1 MLIRS
6 LVGLAVFISVAPVSA
21 QNVDFNRD
29 VRPILSGRCFHCHG
43 PDAND
48 RKAGL
53 RLDTP
58 EGAARVLKGKTGDA
72 TKLVRRIT
80 STDVDERMPPPDANF
95 SKALT
100 PKEIATLKAWVASG
114 AKYAKHWAFEPIAA
128 PTPPNVADA
137 AWQAPIDRFLRA
149 RLEAVG
155 LTPLPEADRV
165 TLLRRVT
172 FDLTGLPPT
181 PAEVDAFV
189 RDESPTAYDKVVDRL
204 FKSPHYGERMAV
216 AWLDLARYGDSS
228 CYHGDGHRDMWA
240 YRDWVINAFN
250 DDMPFD
256 RFVVDQ
262 VAGDLEPRATTAQK
276 VASAFNRNN
285 ATTDEGGAIPEEYRI
300 EYAVDRVKTTANAFL
315 ALSMECAQCHDHK
328 YDPISNQEYYRFFAY
343 FNNTKDPGMQTR
355 TGNTAPLAQVID
367 PNAAQKL
374 PIAKAAREKAVA
386 AVAKHRHDAVSSK
399 AYKTWL
405 AFQKPDAKPLST
417 DVAFYLPL
425 TEKGSTVLGS
435 ADGQF
440 AGSRSANP
448 LEDAK
453 RPGGIKLANLLFN
466 FERRF
471 DPDQP
476 FTIAVWAKVAQGGGG
491 TILSSIAEKDNVE
504 RGFELIVGSKP
515 SLRFLQGES
524 KGLIVSSETEVK
536 MGVWTRIVCRYDGS
550 GKAAGVRFD
559 LDDKQAEVRIV
570 RDKLEGPAKVDAPL
584 VFGGRK
590 NDRAFLGDLDGLC
603 VYSGRLTDDEMP
615 SALDPVAGAIANP
628 KRSKALEAVV
638 LDRYLRTAD
647 AGYAKLLK
655 TARAKFDEER
665 KVGDGITSVMIMEDM
680 PAGQMRPTYILRR
693 GQYDQPDKAHKVT
706 PGVPASLPAMPK
718 DAPANRLGLAQWIVS
733 PDQPLT
739 ARVAVNRLWIVAFG
753 EGLVR
758 TSEDFGLQG
767 EMPSHPELLDWLASD
782 FVKHGWDVKRT
793 MRMLVTSEAYKQS
806 AKATAKAREIDPE
819 NRLLSRGPRMRL
831 QGEFVRD
838 NALFVSGLLVDKI
851 GGPSVKPYQPPRVW
865 EEVTISGEG
874 YVPDHG
880 DKNYRRSMYTYWKR
894 SAPHPAMI
902 VFDAPSREKCVG
914 NRPRTNTPLQA
925 LVTLNDPQFVEAA
938 RAFAERIVKSS
949 ASRDERIDFAIRN
962 ALGRPATSRERDLLG
977 RLVETETERFKAD
990 PKRAESL
997 LKIGESPRDASIP
1010 VVEHASWTVL
1020 ANTVMNL
1027 DEFLVK

>member
-1 MLIRS
+1 MPIRY
-6 LVGLAVFISVAPVSA
+6 LAGFAVFVSVAPVSA
-21 QNVDFNRD
+21 QSVDFNRD

-48 RKAGL
+48 RKAGM

-58 EGAARVLKGKTGDA
+58 EGAARVLKGATPEK
-72 TKLVRRIT
+72 TKLIRRIT
-80 STDVDERMPPPDANF
+80 STDIEERMPPADANF
-95 SKALT
+95 SKELT

-114 AKYAKHWAFEPIAA
+114 AKYARHWSFEPIVA
-128 PTPPNVADA
+128 PTPPKVADP

-155 LTPLPEADRV
+155 LTPNAEADRMA
-165 TLLRRVT
+165 LLRRVT

-189 RDESPTAYDKVVDRL
+189 RDESPTAYEKVVDRL
-204 FKSPHYGERMAV
+204 LASPHYGERMAV

-240 YRDWVINAFN
+240 YRDWVIKAFN

-262 VAGDLEPRATTAQK
+262 VAGDLIPGATTAQK
-276 VASAFNRNN
+276 VASAFNRNH
-285 ATTDEGGAIPEEYRI
+285 ATTDEGGAIPEEYRVD
-300 EYAVDRVKTTANAFL
+300 YVVDRVKTTANAFL

-355 TGNTAPLAQVID
+355 SGNTAPLMPVID

-374 PIAKAAREKAVA
+374 PIAKATREKAVA
-386 AVAKHRHDAVSSK
+386 AVAKHRHDIVASK

-405 AFQKPDAKPLST
+405 AAQKSDAKPLSS
-417 DVAFYLPL
+417 DLAFYLPL
-425 TEKGSTVLGS
+425 TEKGTTTVAS
-435 ADGQF
+435 ADGQI
-440 AGSRSANP
+440 ATSPLASA

-453 RPGGIKLANLLFN
+453 RPGGIKFANIRFK

-471 DPDQP
+471 DPDAP
-476 FTIAVWAKVAQGGGG
+476 FTVAAWVKVAQGGGG
-491 TILSSIAEKDNVE
+491 TILSSADDKAV
-504 RGFELIVGSKP
+504 FEFAINGNKP
-515 SLRFLQGES
+515 TLRLLQEADT
-524 KGLIVSSETEVK
+524 GLSVQTETDLRP
-536 MGVWTRIVCRYDGS
+536 GVWTHVVCRYDGS
-550 GKAAGVRFD
+550 RKAAGVRFD
-559 LDDKQAEVRIV
+559 LDGKKVEARIV
-570 RDKLEGPAKVDAPL
+570 RDKLTKSAKSDPTL
-584 VFGGRK
+584 VVGGFKDDRK
-590 NDRAFLGDLDGLC
+590 FIGELDSLCIFSSQIGDEELP
-603 VYSGRLTDDEMP
+603 VVMT
-615 SALDPVAGAIANP
+615 DPVAGALANP
-628 KRSKALEAVV
+628 KRSKALDDVV
-638 LDRYLRTAD
+638 LDRYLRSAD
-647 AGYAKLLK
+647 AAYAKLFK
-655 TARAKFDEER
+655 DVVKKFDEER
-665 KVGDGITSVMIMEDM
+665 KVGDGVTSVMIMEDM
-680 PAGQMRPTYILRR
+680 PANQMRPTYILRR
-693 GQYDQPDKAHKVT
+693 GQYDQPEKDHKVT
-706 PGVPASLPAMPK
+706 PGVPASLPPLPK
-718 DAPANRLGLAQWIVS
+718 DAPANRLGLARWLVE

-782 FVKHGWDVKRT
+782 FVKNGWDVKRT
-793 MRMLVTSEAYKQS
+793 MRMLVTSEAYRQS

-819 NRLLSRGPRMRL
+819 NRLLSRGPRLRL
-831 QGEFVRD
+831 QGEFIRD
-838 NALFVSGLLVDKI
+838 SALFVSGLLVDKI
-851 GGPSVKPYQPPRVW
+851 GGPSVKPYQPGRVW
-865 EEVTISGEG
+865 EEVTISGEA

-894 SAPHPAMI
+894 SAPHPAMV

-949 ASRDERIDFAIRN
+949 ASRDERIDFAIRH
-962 ALGRPATSRERDLLG
+962 ALGRPATVRERDLLG

-997 LKIGESPRDASIP
+997 LKIGESPREAAIP
-1010 VVEHASWTVL
+1010 VVDHAAWTVL